1 MCYEGIDFK
10 NRKAARVYD
19 SYLSFMHNSLST
31 RAEAMGFHEFCESP
45 IYYFHVLQRPGT
57 MASILMVRGTFD
69 GAGIVASGQQHL
81 CVACTHNHLL
91 KCEWGAEEEPFRVS
105 VQPIV

>member
-31 RAEAMGFHEFCESP
+31 RGEAMGFHEFCESP
-45 IYYFHVLQRPGT
+45 IYYIHVLQRPVT
-57 MASILMVRGTFD
+57 TASIPTVRGAFS

-81 CVACTHNHLL
+81 CVACTHNRLL
-91 KCEWGAEEEPFRVS
+91 EWEWGAEEEPVRVS
-105 VQPIV
+105 VQPAV